1 MESLLILLAII
12 ALQYGAE
19 WLKKRAQKKRE
30 NPTDDEEYSEDES
43 AESEEA
49 PSGPSPSLEDLI
61 RKFQE
66 EQAKNGNAEETE
78 NTPEEDEDL
87 EEDEDF
93 EDDEDLDGEPAEEP
107 LPEYSAKPVFEKKE
121 PLPEPPHVQALTPAA
136 SLKTEARDD
145 AAKPL
150 PEPEKKIS
158 ANVPPKFSAVKK
170 MPLDG
175 RPNFEF
181 SMREAR
187 KGFLWAKVLDD
198 PRFRRRSPVPFSSPR

>member
-1 MESLLILLAII
+1 VESLLILLAII

-30 NPTDDEEYSEDES
+30 NPTDDEEYSENES

-66 EQAKNGNAEETE
+66 EQAKNGNAEETV
-78 NTPEEDEDL
+78 PEEDEDL

-93 EDDEDLDGEPAEEP
+93 EDDEDLDREPAEEP

-121 PLPEPPHVQALTPAA
+121 PLPEPSPVQALTPAA

-158 ANVPPKFSAVKK
+158 ANVPPKVSAVKT

>member
-19 WLKKRAQKKRE
+19 WLKRRAREKRE
-30 NPTDDEEYSEDES
+30 NPADDEEYSEDES

-66 EQAKNGNAEETE
+66 EQAKNGNAEETV
-78 NTPEEDEDL
+78 PEEDEDL

-93 EDDEDLDGEPAEEP
+93 EDDEDLDREPAEEP

-121 PLPEPPHVQALTPAA
+121 PLPEPPPVQALTPAA

-150 PEPEKKIS
+150 LEPEKKIS
-158 ANVPPKFSAVKK
+158 ANVPPKVSAVKT